1 MSAGPRLQCA
11 SVMQTT
17 MALLGNNFPCP
28 WDDLLW
34 WSGSFSSQPKLY
46 FHEAAAWF
54 LLTFFPLK
62 KSHQIWISF
71 LSENMGFVHMT
82 LSPCRGTRELY
93 ELLKQ
98 INRNES
104 VGEKHLVLRPYIPT
118 LQNLGEGGR
127 KGGRER
133 SCVMTVPRS
142 SSAQGGLLEHVYPFT
157 DSQHLQLC
165 SPSLLLLRKEIAPP
179 QLARSCRVS
188 LKSTVSTWSW
198 ISQILFNKRKKL
210 KIS

>member
-1 MSAGPRLQCA
+1 
-11 SVMQTT
+11 
-17 MALLGNNFPCP
+17 
-28 WDDLLW
+28 
-34 WSGSFSSQPKLY
+34 
-46 FHEAAAWF
+46 
-54 LLTFFPLK
+54 
-62 KSHQIWISF
+62 
-71 LSENMGFVHMT
+71 MT

-93 ELLKQ
+93 EPLKQ

-104 VGEKHLVLRPYIPT
+104 AGEKRLVLRPYIPT

-133 SCVMTVPRS
+133 SWVMTVARS

-188 LKSTVSTWSW
+188 LKSTVSTWS
-198 ISQILFNKRKKL
+198 
-210 KIS
+210 